1 MLNKNKDFRS
11 ISPNE
16 YIEEGTLV
24 WIERNGHYQGVTFM
38 GPYILEEGWGPL
50 WFGSPNENKPKSKSC
65 VKLVDTV
72 TGDIDIVTWRSF
84 LFTTYYVLNEEKT
97 CIDAETK

>member
-1 MLNKNKDFRS
+1 MQNRNKVFRS

-24 WIERNGHYQGVTFM
+24 WIERNGHSNNLSFT

-50 WFGSPNENKPKSKSC
+50 WFGSPNENKPNSKSG
-65 VKLVDTV
+65 VKLIDTV

-84 LFTTYYVLNEEKT
+84 LFTTYYIAKEQLCTDV
-97 CIDAETK
+97 ETK